1 MSKKLMFVVNV
12 DWFFMS
18 HRLPIALEAMRQG
31 YEVHIA
37 TGITD
42 QKEAMEK
49 LGVIVHPLALD
60 RGKADIFQT
69 LRTFLQMF
77 SVFKKIKPDIVH
89 LVTIKPVLLGGIA
102 ARLANIQGVVA
113 AISGL
118 GYVFLDTGPLSWIRR
133 NTVAI
138 LYRFVFQHPNIKV
151 IFQNTD
157 DRNELVRLTG
167 LNLSKA
173 EMIRGSGVDLN
184 IFRHEPLPQG
194 TPIVLM
200 ASRLLADKGVREFVG
215 AAKSLSGKA
224 RFCLVGGID
233 PANPSSI
240 KAAEISKWVE
250 QEVIEYWG
258 QRGDMEKTLA
268 TAYIVVLPSYREG
281 LPKILLEAAAVGR
294 PVVTTDVP
302 GCRDAIEADVTG
314 LLVPPR
320 SEFPLAEA
328 IEDLLSDK
336 ARCVAFGNAARA
348 LAETEFNI
356 EKVVA
361 RHLQIYNQI
370 ISRS

>member
-42 QKEAMEK
+42 QKEAMEQ

-60 RGKADIFQT
+60 RGKAGIFQT
-69 LRTFLQMF
+69 LRTFWQIF

-118 GYVFLDTGPLSWIRR
+118 GYVFLDSGSLSWIRR
-133 NTVAI
+133 KFVVI
-138 LYRFVFQHPNIKV
+138 LYRFVFQHPNLKV
-151 IFQNTD
+151 IFQNAD
-157 DRNELVRLTG
+157 DRNEIIKWTG
-167 LNLSKA
+167 LNISKT
-173 EMIRGSGVDLN
+173 EMIRGSGVDLDL
-184 IFRHEPLPQG
+184 FRHEPLPQG
-194 TPIVLM
+194 MPIVLM
-200 ASRLLADKGVREFVG
+200 AARLLADKGVREFVS
-215 AAKSLSGKA
+215 AARTLLGRA
-224 RFCLVGGID
+224 RFCLVGDID
-233 PANPSSI
+233 AANPSSI
-240 KAAEISKWVE
+240 KGEEISKWVAE
-250 QEVIEYWG
+250 GVIEYWG
-258 QRGDMEKTLA
+258 QRGDMDKTLA

-302 GCRDAIEADVTG
+302 GCRDAIEARVTG

-320 SEFPLAEA
+320 SVLPLAEA
-328 IEDLLSDK
+328 IEELLTDK
-336 ARCVAFGNAARA
+336 ARCAEFGKAARA
-348 LAETEFNI
+348 LAEREFNI

-361 RHLQIYNQI
+361 RHLQIY
-370 ISRS
+370 SHLV